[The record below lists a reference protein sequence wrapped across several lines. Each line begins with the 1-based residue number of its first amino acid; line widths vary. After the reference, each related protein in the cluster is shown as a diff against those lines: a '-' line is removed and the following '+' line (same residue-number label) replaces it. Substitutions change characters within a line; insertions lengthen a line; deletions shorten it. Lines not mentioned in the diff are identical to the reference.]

1 VFFSSHYCWEPTT
14 GLTKLHIQHIGNAL
28 SQEVKLFTSSIKP
41 KSRIHGAIPPIMY
54 TRICGV
60 ALTRKDNFAI
70 NPGKMILKLQTNVK
84 TSDANVLRK
93 PPEDNLISP
102 KYFGIILIKIFRY
115 FIL

>member
-1 VFFSSHYCWEPTT
+1 
-14 GLTKLHIQHIGNAL
+14 
-28 SQEVKLFTSSIKP
+28 
-41 KSRIHGAIPPIMY
+41 MY

-102 KYFGIILIKIFRY
+102 KYIGIILIKIFRY
-115 FIL
+115 IILSFCIDGIYSLNQTSINYLHATGCFFS